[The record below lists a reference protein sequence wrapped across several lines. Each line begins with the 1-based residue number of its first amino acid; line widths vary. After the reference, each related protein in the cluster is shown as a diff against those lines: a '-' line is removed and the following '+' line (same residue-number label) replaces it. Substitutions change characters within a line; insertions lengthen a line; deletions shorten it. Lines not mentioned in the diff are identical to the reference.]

1 VTTSAEIEAGQNV
14 SQAQGPTL
22 PKFSGTTRALS
33 FVKRQE
39 HRREQGES
47 MHADRLESFGI
58 PNALRFEDTPG
69 GLVRAVVSTPQA
81 EADIHLQGA
90 HVAHW
95 TPRGRRPVL
104 FVSPKSLFARGK
116 AIRGGVPVIWP
127 WFGGRGG
134 GLPGP
139 AHGLARTTEWS
150 LVSTRKRDDGAVEIN
165 LALTPNDVTRN
176 LGFDSF
182 RVHFRAA
189 IGSSLELEL
198 VTHNESAKPLVYEEA
213 LHSYFSVADIH
224 EVSVTGLE
232 GTTYIDKTDGFKQK
246 REGTDP
252 MRIAKETDQ
261 VHLNTKA
268 TRVIHDPVWKRRI
281 VISKTG
287 SDSTVVW
294 NPWIEKTKGL
304 SDMAPEDWREMICV
318 ETANAADNAVM
329 LPAGGSRTLRT
340 VITVE

>member
-1 VTTSAEIEAGQNV
+1 MNGAG
-14 SQAQGPTL
+14 
-22 PKFSGTTRALS
+22 F
-33 FVKRQE
+33 
-39 HRREQGES
+39 
-47 MHADRLESFGI
+47 ESFDI
-58 PNALRFEDTPG
+58 PGALRFEDTPG
-69 GLVRAVVSTPQA
+69 GLVRAVISTPQA
-81 EADIHLQGA
+81 DADVYLQGA

-139 AHGLARTTEWS
+139 AHGFARSTEWS
-150 LVSTRKRDDGAVEIN
+150 LVSTRKRADGAVEIN
-165 LALTPNDVTRN
+165 LALTPNDAARN

-182 RVHFRAA
+182 RVNFRAV
-189 IGSSLELEL
+189 IGSSLEMELE
-198 VTHNESAKPLVYEEA
+198 THNESAKSLGYEAA
-213 LHSYFSVADIH
+213 LHAYFSIADIH
-224 EVSVTGLE
+224 QVSVTGLE
-232 GTTYIDKTDGFKQK
+232 GTTYIDKTDGFKRKQQ
-246 REGTDP
+246 GSDP

-261 VHLNTKA
+261 VHLDTKA
-268 TRVIHDPVWKRRI
+268 TCVIHDPVWKRRI
-281 VISKTG
+281 VVSKTG

-294 NPWIEKTKGL
+294 NPWIEKTKGMP
-304 SDMAPEDWREMICV
+304 DMAPEDWREMICV
-318 ETANAADNAVM
+318 ETANAADNAVT